1 VKLGWAAAVHAV
13 CLIAVLA
20 APCMGGCSRSHA
32 PAASEARASAPVV
45 RDTSDT
51 LLLTWVD
58 DKGDFHVET
67 RVADV
72 PAPGR
77 ESVRVVDPGKAD
89 EAEGERVF
97 VADLRQAGPDGSYP
111 VRVMPRV
118 EFEALAVARRA
129 EAGPT
134 LANVPPPSAPGTVG
148 AAGAGESPPMAK
160 DVRGGVVIVY
170 GAEWCG
176 ACHEAMRYLRRKGV
190 AYVEKDVEKDPS
202 AEREMQE
209 KLARNGLRA
218 GSIPVLDVRG
228 KVMIGFNPSEVDA
241 ALGEPL

>member
-1 VKLGWAAAVHAV
+1 VRRGRAAAARVVFVA
-13 CLIAVLA
+13 ALA
-20 APCMGGCSRSHA
+20 AACAGGCRSSHA
-32 PAASEARASAPVV
+32 PATSEARASAPTV
-45 RDTSDT
+45 RDSSDA
-51 LLLTWVD
+51 LLLTWID

-72 PAPGR
+72 PAAGR
-77 ESVRVVDPGKAD
+77 ETVRVVDPGKSD
-89 EAEGERVF
+89 EASGGQVF

-111 VRVMPRV
+111 IRAISRTD
-118 EFEALAVARRA
+118 FEALAVARRA

-134 LANVPPPSAPGTVG
+134 LANVPPPAPSGTV
-148 AAGAGESPPMAK
+148 AAGEGQPPSLAK
-160 DVRGGVVIVY
+160 DVRGGVVIIY

-190 AYVEKDVEKDPS
+190 AYVEKDVEKDAT
-202 AEREMQE
+202 AEHEMQE

-241 ALGEPL
+241 ALGANL

>member
-1 VKLGWAAAVHAV
+1 MKFGRTTAARCA
-13 CLIAVLA
+13 CLVAMLA
-20 APCMGGCSRSHA
+20 TPAMGGCRRSHA
-32 PAASEARASAPVV
+32 PAASEARSSAPAV
-45 RDTSDT
+45 RDTSDA
-51 LLLTWVD
+51 LLFTWID

-72 PAPGR
+72 PAAGR
-77 ESVRVVDPGKAD
+77 ETVRVVDPGKSE
-89 EAEGERVF
+89 EAQGDQVF
-97 VADLRQAGPDGSYP
+97 VADLRQAAADGSYA
-111 VRVMPRV
+111 VRAMPRA

-134 LANVPPPSAPGTVG
+134 LVNVPPPSAPSSLP
-148 AAGAGESPPMAK
+148 AAGSAEPPAIAK
-160 DVRGGVVIVY
+160 DPRGGVVIVY

-209 KLARNGLRA
+209 KLARNGLRG

>member
-1 VKLGWAAAVHAV
+1 VRSVRRTAGGRWRWAGYLALLLALAV
-13 CLIAVLA
+13 CGVA
-20 APCMGGCSRSHA
+20 CRRSHA
-32 PAASEARASAPVV
+32 AEVAEPQAAAPVV
-45 RDTSDT
+45 RDSSDT
-51 LLLTWVD
+51 LLFTWID

-67 RVADV
+67 RAAAVPSAD
-72 PAPGR
+72 R
-77 ESVRVVDPGKAD
+77 QTVRVMDRSKDD
-89 EAEGERVF
+89 ELVGGRIY
-97 VADLRQAGPDGSYP
+97 VADLRQANPDGSYA
-111 VRVMPRV
+111 VRAMTRS
-118 EFEALAVARRA
+118 EFEAVAVSRRA

-134 LANVPPPSAPGTVG
+134 LANVPPPSASASAEPTDTRH
-148 AAGAGESPPMAK
+148 ASH
-160 DVRGGVVIVY
+160 GVVIVY

-176 ACHEAMRYLRRKGV
+176 ACHEAMRYLRRRGV

-209 KLARNGLRA
+209 KLARNGLRG

>member
-1 VKLGWAAAVHAV
+1 
-13 CLIAVLA
+13 
-20 APCMGGCSRSHA
+20 M
-32 PAASEARASAPVV
+32 
-45 RDTSDT
+45 
-51 LLLTWVD
+51 
-58 DKGDFHVET
+58 
-67 RVADV
+67 
-72 PAPGR
+72 
-77 ESVRVVDPGKAD
+77 VRVVDPGKSD
-89 EAEGERVF
+89 DVRDDQVF
-97 VADLRQAGPDGSYP
+97 VADLRQAGADGSYT
-111 VRVMPRV
+111 VRAVSRA
-118 EFEALAVARRA
+118 EFEALAVARRT

-134 LANVPPPSAPGTVG
+134 LVNVPPPPASSGLG
-148 AAGAGESPPMAK
+148 AAGPAESPPSAK
-160 DVRGGVVIVY
+160 DARGGVVIIY

-209 KLARNGLRA
+209 KLARNGLRG